1 MSVYI
6 YICQTGELVYSGTFT
21 ICTLVLI
28 LKTDVIY
35 VKSESADIKRKNNKY
50 LNR

>member
-6 YICQTGELVYSGTFT
+6 YICQTGKLVYSGTFT

-28 LKTDVIY
+28 LKTDVI
-35 VKSESADIKRKNNKY
+35 KSVSADIKRKNNKY